1 MVRINLLPVR
11 VSKKK
16 EAGKQQLVLF
26 AAVLL
31 AGLLVNWFWASSRAA
46 DLKAREAKLART
58 REDIAQLERIIGEVK
73 NIKDAQQELQKKLDV
88 LDKLKQGRSGPVRML
103 DELATVTP
111 RQLWLTGLD
120 EKEGAVKFV
129 GAAVSIDDVSEF
141 MTKLKQSKYFSKVE
155 LKKTTA
161 VKGTGR
167 AERLVRLR
175 DHRHRPVHPGGGRR
189 RGGREEGVGRWNS
202 SSNGSPRRP
211 SGSRSAWW
219 PACWC
224 W

>member
-16 EAGKQQLVLF
+16 EAGKQQLAIV
-26 AAVLL
+26 AAVLV
-31 AGLLVNWFWASSRAA
+31 AGLLGNWFWASSRAG

-58 REDIAQLERIIGEVK
+58 REDIAQLERIIGEVR

-111 RQLWLTGLD
+111 RQLWLTKLD
-120 EKEGAVKFV
+120 EKNGAMSFS

-141 MTKLKQSKYFSKVE
+141 MTRLKQSRFFTKVE
-155 LKKTTA
+155 LRKTTA

-167 AERLVRLR
+167 SERLVNFEITATAMYN
-175 DHRHRPVHPGGGRR
+175 PMTAEAAPGTKG
-189 RGGREEGVGRWNS
+189 
-202 SSNGSPRRP
+202 
-211 SGSRSAWW
+211 
-219 PACWC
+219 
-224 W
+224 